1 MAGLLFLPPLLSN
14 SFQCNKGLPKSIC
27 LPENYS
33 KFELPISDEPNI
45 IGISIDIGE
54 VLGINGKDYS
64 ITFSTYFNVEWTE
77 RRLNLKEGESSQV
90 YRDGGSSGL
99 NLTVFRVRF
108 LRRIYGPHESGVH

>member
-1 MAGLLFLPPLLSN
+1 MVGLLFLPPLLSN

-33 KFELPISDEPNI
+33 KFELPISDQPNV
-45 IGISIDIGE
+45 IGISIDIDE

-77 RRLNLKEGESSQV
+77 RRLWVDPELIARQNNTEPKAPVSTTHTSV
-90 YRDGGSSGL
+90 CR
-99 NLTVFRVRF
+99 
-108 LRRIYGPHESGVH
+108 